1 MSIFIT
7 GGAGFIGVNLAD
19 HHLSAG
25 DEVVIFDNL
34 SRRGT
39 RANVDWLIDKHGN
52 RRITVVVDDIRDF
65 RALRAALPAGAERVY
80 HMAAQVA
87 VTTSV
92 TDPREDFEINA
103 LGTFNMLEAVR
114 QVAPQA
120 IVLYA
125 STNKVYGGME
135 SLSIVERGGRHEY
148 QDLPGGVPEDYP
160 LDFHSPYGCSKG
172 SGDQYV
178 RDYAR
183 IYGLKTVVM
192 RQSCIYGPH
201 QMGLEDQGW
210 VAHFCIAAR
219 LGRPISIFGD
229 GKQVRDVLWIDDL
242 IAAYEMAAE
251 HIEDCAGEVYNIG
264 GGPHHTVSV
273 WSEFG
278 PMLETLA
285 GRPITVRFDEWR
297 PGDQPVYIS
306 GIEKA
311 ERELGWR
318 PLVTFE
324 EGLARL
330 WLWVDANTE
339 LFEPVPAA
347 TG

>member
-1 MSIFIT
+1 
-7 GGAGFIGVNLAD
+7 
-19 HHLSAG
+19 
-25 DEVVIFDNL
+25 
-34 SRRGT
+34 
-39 RANVDWLIDKHGN
+39 
-52 RRITVVVDDIRDF
+52 
-65 RALRAALPAGAERVY
+65 
-80 HMAAQVA
+80 
-87 VTTSV
+87 
-92 TDPREDFEINA
+92 
-103 LGTFNMLEAVR
+103 
-114 QVAPQA
+114 
-120 IVLYA
+120 
-125 STNKVYGGME
+125 ME

-264 GGPHHTVSV
+264 GGPRHTVSV

-311 ERELGWR
+311 ERDLGWR